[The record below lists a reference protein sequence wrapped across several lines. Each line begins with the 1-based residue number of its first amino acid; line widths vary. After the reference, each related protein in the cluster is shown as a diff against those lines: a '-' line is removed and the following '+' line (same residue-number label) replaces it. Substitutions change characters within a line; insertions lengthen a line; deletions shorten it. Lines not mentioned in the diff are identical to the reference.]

1 MLGWLEGD
9 GTYNDER
16 MNGRTDGL
24 GGSCSYHWMMYLEG
38 ESESIHSNVHV
49 LSYKSR

>member
-1 MLGWLEGD
+1 MLGWLEDD

-24 GGSCSYHWMMYLEG
+24 SGLCSYH
-38 ESESIHSNVHV
+38 
-49 LSYKSR
+49 